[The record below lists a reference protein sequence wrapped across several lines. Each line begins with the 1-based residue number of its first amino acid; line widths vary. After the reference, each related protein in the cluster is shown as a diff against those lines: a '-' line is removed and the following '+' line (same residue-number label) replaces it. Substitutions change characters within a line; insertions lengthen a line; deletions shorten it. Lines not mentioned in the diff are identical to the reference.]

1 MEVFLRV
8 INLDTDRMKV
18 IWAIQPKLLLR
29 FFIFYPTIKDY
40 IQSYYIQMNRIEV
53 EQRTILLGL
62 AGSHAYS
69 LNRPDSD
76 YDYRGVFIASKRYY
90 LGFDEIEQ
98 KDSGWDE
105 AGIFPFLD
113 GNQDTVIYE
122 LRKILHLLASG
133 NPNVLELLWLGYY
146 PILTPVGQHLINHR
160 QLFLSKK
167 VKHTYS
173 GYAFAQIKKME
184 THRKWLLNPPTKKPV
199 PADFGIEEE
208 VVLRKDEL
216 NAFLEYLYILIKGK
230 IEFLA
235 EAEQLHKLLTADI
248 DFKGL
253 LKQYTLSD
261 QALEYTQNLTH
272 SRKDFIRLL
281 QKSQNYQIALR
292 EWKAYI
298 SWQENRNPARAE
310 MEKKSG
316 FDLKH
321 GMHCI
326 RLLRC
331 GLEILQRGELIVDR
345 RIAGDVD
352 DLKAILL
359 NRYTYA
365 EVMQMADDLVAQM
378 EIVDQQSS
386 LPDRSDLEQINQL
399 CMELVEMQGW

>member
-1 MEVFLRV
+1 M
-8 INLDTDRMKV
+8 
-18 IWAIQPKLLLR
+18 
-29 FFIFYPTIKDY
+29 
-40 IQSYYIQMNRIEV
+40 
-53 EQRTILLGL
+53 
-62 AGSHAYS
+62 
-69 LNRPDSD
+69 
-76 YDYRGVFIASKRYY
+76 
-90 LGFDEIEQ
+90 
-98 KDSGWDE
+98 
-105 AGIFPFLD
+105 
-113 GNQDTVIYE
+113 
-122 LRKILHLLASG
+122 
-133 NPNVLELLWLGYY
+133 
-146 PILTPVGQHLINHR
+146 
-160 QLFLSKK
+160 
-167 VKHTYS
+167 
-173 GYAFAQIKKME
+173 
-184 THRKWLLNPPTKKPV
+184 
-199 PADFGIEEE
+199 
-208 VVLRKDEL
+208 
-216 NAFLEYLYILIKGK
+216 
-230 IEFLA
+230 
-235 EAEQLHKLLTADI
+235 
-248 DFKGL
+248 
-253 LKQYTLSD
+253 
-261 QALEYTQNLTH
+261 
-272 SRKDFIRLL
+272 

-365 EVMQMADDLVAQM
+365 EVMQMAEDLVAQM